1 MAKTGRALSQTALV
15 AEAPDAAIQDYFGL
29 AAGVPEYTAAQLGPA
44 SIVLTRSYTPTW
56 VYWIAVLFFP
66 IGLIALMKKE
76 IETLT
81 ITANKAP
88 EGSRILISGMATAAL
103 AARVAAYAN
112 SEHYSHR

>member
-1 MAKTGRALSQTALV
+1 
-15 AEAPDAAIQDYFGL
+15 
-29 AAGVPEYTAAQLGPA
+29 
-44 SIVLTRSYTPTW
+44 
-56 VYWIAVLFFP
+56 
-66 IGLIALMKKE
+66 MKKE

-81 ITANKAP
+81 ITASKAP